1 MARTKTTVPV
11 TVEAVVDPV
20 ETTPAKPPEPVKFSK
35 AKILKLNRYANR
47 RDYLSA
53 VLEDGKNY
61 TLDQVDSVIQNLEK
75 KGKVK

>member
-1 MARTKTTVPV
+1 MAKTKTTVPV
-11 TVEAVVDPV
+11 EVEATGPVV
-20 ETTPAKPPEPVKFSK
+20 ETSPAPEPIMFSK

-53 VLEDGKNY
+53 KLADGKNY
-61 TLDQVDSVIQNLEK
+61 TLDQVDALIQNFEK

>member
-1 MARTKTTVPV
+1 MATKKTPA
-11 TVEAVVDPV
+11 EPAV
-20 ETTPAKPPEPVKFSK
+20 ETPTKAPEKVVFSK

-53 VLEDGKNY
+53 ILEDGKNY

-75 KGKVK
+75 KGMVK